1 MRLPLA
7 ALAAVLAFCVL
18 AAGPA
23 PARAAGEVLLG
34 MNYPLTGPYSVEGL
48 DQIRAARLAVDQ
60 INAAGGI
67 LGRRAVLVPRDSASD
82 VLQTRLNVRE
92 LLDMGCRMIFGGAS
106 SDVALEA
113 SRLCRLARVP
123 FFATLAYASP
133 LTVEHGHRLVFRES
147 NDAWMT
153 ARVLGPWLTEH
164 FPDKRY
170 FYITADYSWGWSAE
184 EALRRNTGTEDME
197 AHPGLRT
204 AMGSTDFVRELELA
218 RDAQPGVL
226 VLILFGKDLAYALE
240 QAVEMGFPRF
250 CQIVVPNLTLGMAE
264 RAGAAAMQG
273 VVGTTS
279 WTWKVPELLG
289 QRRGQAFVDE
299 FVRRYRRYPSSSG
312 ASAYTVVYQ
321 FKLAAEIAGSLEAE
335 AIVKALEG
343 RSFTLLKDE
352 QTWRALDH
360 QCMQT
365 VFLVRGNPPEK
376 VLSDPLRLD
385 YFEILDSQPGSQTI
399 LPEASW
405 KAARARAGMPPF
417 LEPADGVR
425 P

>member
-1 MRLPLA
+1 MHRSLMALAVILTCCILA
-7 ALAAVLAFCVL
+7 AWPV
-18 AAGPA
+18 

-48 DQIRAARLAVDQ
+48 DEIRAARLAVDQ

-67 LGRRAVLVPRDSASD
+67 LGRRVVLVTRDSASD

-106 SDVALEA
+106 SDVALET
-113 SRLCRLARVP
+113 SRLCRLAGVP

-133 LTVEHGHRLVFRES
+133 LTVENAHSFVFREC

-153 ARVLGPWLTEH
+153 ARVLGPWLSEH
-164 FPDKRY
+164 FPGKRY
-170 FYITADYSWGWSAE
+170 FYITADYTWGWSTE
-184 EALRRNTGTEDME
+184 DALRKNTGTEGID

-204 AMGSTDFVRELELA
+204 ALGTTDFVRELELA
-218 RDAQPGVL
+218 RDTQPDVL
-226 VLILFGKDLAYALE
+226 VLSLFGKDLAYALE
-240 QAVEMGFPRF
+240 KAVEMGFPRF

-264 RAGAAAMQG
+264 RAGATSMEG

-299 FVRRYRRYPSSSG
+299 FVRRYRRYPSSAG
-312 ASAYTVVYQ
+312 ASAYTIVYQ
-321 FKLAAEIAGSLEAE
+321 YKQAAESAGSLEATD
-335 AIVKALEG
+335 IVRALEG
-343 RSFTLLKDE
+343 HSFSLLKDE
-352 QTWRALDH
+352 QTWRTLDH
-360 QCMQT
+360 QCVQT
-365 VFLVRGNPPEK
+365 VFLVRGNPPET

-385 YFEILDSQPGSQTI
+385 YFEILDSRPGSQTV
-399 LPEASW
+399 LPEEAW
-405 KAARARAGMPPF
+405 KAIRAKAGQPPH
-417 LEPADGVR
+417 LEPQLGAR
-425 P
+425 